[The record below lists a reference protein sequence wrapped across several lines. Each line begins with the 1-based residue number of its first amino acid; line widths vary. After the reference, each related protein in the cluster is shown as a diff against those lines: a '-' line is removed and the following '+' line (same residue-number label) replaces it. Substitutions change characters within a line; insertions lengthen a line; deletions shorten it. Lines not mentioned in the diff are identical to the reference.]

1 MSAVDASRPILLVDA
16 LNLFCRHYARN
27 PSMSIH
33 GHHMGGT
40 VGFLNSLKELVGL
53 VRPRQTIV
61 VWEEGGSLRRRSIFP
76 GYKSG
81 RRPMRL
87 NRFYEDDIPDS
98 VKNIAVQKVA
108 LAKLLPHI
116 AVCQVYAADCEADD
130 VIGYLCRNR
139 FGSQRKLIAS
149 SDRDY
154 YQLLDDVTMVYSWS
168 SKRFMGPREALA
180 ETGITPCNFVTA
192 KAVCGDASDCVPG
205 VRGAGFKTLVKR
217 FPVLGTDEEVSVHDL
232 IELASTYGPGAP
244 KVVKSIIESADVI
257 KRNHRVMYLD
267 VSNLA
272 ALQVR
277 RIDTIV
283 DSFVPSRNKLKLM
296 RGLIDEGLP
305 AYDVHDLFSTFLQP

>member
-1 MSAVDASRPILLVDA
+1 MSAADVNRPILLVDA
-16 LNLFCRHYARN
+16 LNLFLRHYARN
-27 PSMSIH
+27 PSMSVH

-40 VGFLNSLKELVGL
+40 VGFLNSMRDLVGL
-53 VRPRQTIV
+53 VRPKQTFVI
-61 VWEEGGSLRRRSIFP
+61 WESGGSVRKRAIFP

-81 RRPMRL
+81 RKPMRL

-98 VKNIAVQKVA
+98 VINIDVQKVA
-108 LAKLLPHI
+108 LSRLLPHLG
-116 AVCQVYAADCEADD
+116 VCQVLGDGCEADD
-130 VIGYLCRNR
+130 VIGYLCRNT
-139 FGSQRKLIAS
+139 FVSQRKLIAS

-154 YQLLDDVTMVYSWS
+154 YQLLDDETTVYSWS
-168 SKRFMGPREALA
+168 SRRFVGPKDALA
-180 ETGITPCNFVTA
+180 ETGIAPHNFVTA
-192 KAVCGDASDCVPG
+192 KAVCGDPSDCVPG

-217 FPVLGTDEEVSVHDL
+217 FPALGTDADVSVQDL
-232 IELASTYGPGAP
+232 IDMAAAYGPGAP

-277 RIDTIV
+277 RIDAV
-283 DSFVPSRNKLKLM
+283 VGSFVPSRDKLKLM

-305 AYDVHDLFSTFLQP
+305 AYDAHDLFSAFL